1 MLPDQQE
8 LSVLLG
14 SLYDAASDANL
25 WAPFLAQ
32 LSSMTHAQS
41 ALFLMHHAGQDVYTI
56 SRSWE
61 VEPSAIKLY
70 GEHYHA
76 QDVWAQRGLSKPAG
90 SVCTS
95 EELCSRREIESAEIY
110 NDFMLRFGTEYGMF
124 GVLEKS
130 ESRWASVSLFRD
142 GSNGEFQPEELEIL
156 QFLSPH
162 MRRAFKL
169 HFQFSELKSSAAGAD
184 AALDMLATG
193 VILLSAGG
201 QVVRMNRSA
210 AATVAERDGLLA
222 TREGLRAE
230 HQGESALLVKTVG
243 DAAGT
248 LQGGTLSAGG
258 TVRISRR
265 SRPSLQITLCP
276 TRAIATD
283 MVGTVSA
290 AAFVVDPLRH
300 GRTTNEALRVLF
312 GLSPAECRV
321 ALLLGDGHAPK
332 EIAGMIGV
340 TLDTV
345 RSQIKS
351 IFGKTG
357 VSRQSDL
364 VRLLMSHAGLG
375 ILAK

>member
-1 MLPDQQE
+1 
-8 LSVLLG
+8 
-14 SLYDAASDANL
+14 
-25 WAPFLAQ
+25 
-32 LSSMTHAQS
+32 
-41 ALFLMHHAGQDVYTI
+41 
-56 SRSWE
+56 
-61 VEPSAIKLY
+61 
-70 GEHYHA
+70 
-76 QDVWAQRGLSKPAG
+76 
-90 SVCTS
+90 
-95 EELCSRREIESAEIY
+95 
-110 NDFMLRFGTEYGMF
+110 
-124 GVLEKS
+124 
-130 ESRWASVSLFRD
+130 
-142 GSNGEFQPEELEIL
+142 
-156 QFLSPH
+156 
-162 MRRAFKL
+162 
-169 HFQFSELKSSAAGAD
+169 
-184 AALDMLATG
+184 